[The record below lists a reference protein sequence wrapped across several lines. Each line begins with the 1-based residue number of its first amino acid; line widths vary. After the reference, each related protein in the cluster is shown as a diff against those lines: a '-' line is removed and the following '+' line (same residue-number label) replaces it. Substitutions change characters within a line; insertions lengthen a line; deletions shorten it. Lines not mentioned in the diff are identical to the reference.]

1 MFVYDNVVHT
11 QYLAA
16 NDYARENGGLDLVIS
31 NLLDVFKDKKYFDFG
46 ISTEEMGQFLNEGLM
61 AQKEGFGG
69 RVVAYQTWE
78 IEL

>member
-1 MFVYDNVVHT
+1 MYEHTVHA

-16 NDYARENGGLDLVIS
+16 NEYARENGGLDLVIS
-31 NLLDVFKDKKYFDFG
+31 ELIVLFKGKKYFDFG
-46 ISTEEMGQFLNEGLM
+46 ISTENMGRFLNQGLI

-69 RVVAYQTWE
+69 RTVAYQTWE

>member
-1 MFVYDNVVHT
+1 MYEHAVHT

-16 NDYARENGGLDLVIS
+16 NEDARENGGLDLVIS
-31 NLLDVFKDKKYFDFG
+31 ELLDLFKDKKYFDFG
-46 ISTEEMGQFLNEGLM
+46 ISTENMGRFLNQGLI

-69 RVVAYQTWE
+69 RTVAYQTRE